1 MTKRINSVGNTAQI
15 NKSLLEE
22 VYGTKKKIKQP
33 NNEIVASCIV
43 FDGTADDES

>member
-1 MTKRINSVGNTAQI
+1 MGNTAQI
-15 NKSLLEE
+15 NESLLEE
-22 VYGTKKKIKQP
+22 VYGTKKKP